1 MGFAAE
7 CLPGAYL
14 LLTRNG
20 VHVMPKLTKR
30 TVDAARALNRERVI
44 WDDAL
49 PGFGL
54 RVKTTG
60 TKSYLVQYR
69 NLQGRSRR
77 MTIGRHGVFTPD
89 EARKEARKT
98 LVDVQLG
105 GDPAEEKR
113 EERETLTM
121 NALLDRYLQ
130 EHVYVHNKPSTI
142 VRTKSLLEGRIRP
155 RFGSM
160 KAAAISREDIMNFH
174 RDMRD
179 SHSRANNILSI
190 LSKAFN
196 LAEIWG
202 IRPDGTNPC
211 RHVKKYPQIARER
224 FLSGEELARL
234 GKALDDF
241 ERRQLARPSVIRAV
255 RLLALTGCRLGEILN
270 LRWDEVDFENGLLV
284 LSDSK
289 TGACTRVVGAMAQAA
304 LASIPRIDGSP
315 WVLPHSDP
323 AKPLPKDKMQRSWRR
338 IRMAAALEDV
348 RLHDLRHTVGTYA
361 GQTNANAFLVRDKL
375 GHKTLAMTGRYVNK
389 DTSPLR
395 ELSDR
400 VEARIA
406 NAMAGRDGGNL
417 VLLEQVTDLGGSEL
431 CDQSIGR

>member
-1 MGFAAE
+1 
-7 CLPGAYL
+7 
-14 LLTRNG
+14 
-20 VHVMPKLTKR
+20 MPKLTKR
-30 TVDAARALNRERVI
+30 TVDAARAPEKESVI
-44 WDDAL
+44 WDSTL

-54 RVKTTG
+54 RVKPTG
-60 TKSYLVQYR
+60 VKSFLVQYR

-77 MTIGRHGVFTPD
+77 QTLGRYGVFTPD
-89 EARKEARKT
+89 EARKQARKI

-105 GDPAEEKR
+105 GDPVEERK
-113 EERETLTM
+113 EEREALTM
-121 NALLDRYLQ
+121 NGLIDRYLH
-130 EHVYVHNKPSTI
+130 EHLYVHNKPSTI
-142 VRTKSLLEGRIRP
+142 VRTQSLVEGRIRP
-155 RFGSM
+155 RLGAR
-160 KAAAISREDIMNFH
+160 KASAVTREDIMNFH

-190 LSKAFN
+190 LSKVFN

-211 RHVKKYPQIARER
+211 RHVKKYPAVARER

-234 GKALDDF
+234 GTALDDF
-241 ERRQLARPSVIRAV
+241 DRRQLARPSVIRAV

-270 LRWDEVDFENGLLV
+270 LRWDEVDLEKGALV

-289 TGACTRVVGAMAQAA
+289 TGACTRVIGAMAQAA
-304 LASIPRIDGSP
+304 LVSIPRIADSP

-323 AKPLPKDKMQRSWRR
+323 SIPLPKDKMQRSWRR
-338 IRMAAALEDV
+338 IRKAAGLEDV

-361 GQTNANAFLVRDKL
+361 GQTGANAFLVRDKL

-400 VEARIA
+400 VEERIA
-406 NAMAGRDGGNL
+406 AAMARETPAE
-417 VLLEQVTDLGGSEL
+417 VIKIA
-431 CDQSIGR
+431 DQQ

>member
-1 MGFAAE
+1 
-7 CLPGAYL
+7 
-14 LLTRNG
+14 
-20 VHVMPKLTKR
+20 MPKLTKR
-30 TVDAARALNRERVI
+30 TVDAARALEKEIVV

-54 RVKTTG
+54 RVKPTG
-60 TKSYLVQYR
+60 VKTFLVQYR
-69 NLQGRSRR
+69 NLHGRSRR
-77 MTIGRHGVFTPD
+77 LTLGRYGVLTPD
-89 EARKEARKT
+89 EARRQARKI

-105 GDPAEEKR
+105 NDPAEERR
-113 EERETLTM
+113 EEREALTM
-121 NALLDRYLQ
+121 SALLDRYLK
-130 EHVYVHNKPSTI
+130 EHVYVNNKPSTI
-142 VRTKSLLEGRIRP
+142 EGVVCIVERRIRP
-155 RFGSM
+155 RLGSK
-160 KAAAISREDIMNFH
+160 KATGVSRYDIMKFH
-174 RDMRD
+174 RDMAD
-179 SHSRANNILSI
+179 SHCQANNALAI

-211 RHVKKYPQIARER
+211 RHVRKYPEIPRER
-224 FLSGEELARL
+224 FLSGEELGRL

-270 LRWDEVDFENGLLV
+270 LRWDEVDLQHAALM
-284 LSDSK
+284 LSDTK
-289 TGACTRVVGAMAQAA
+289 TGARTHTIGALAQAA
-304 LASIPRIDGSP
+304 LASIPRIEDSP

-323 AKPLPKDKMQRSWRR
+323 AKALPKDKMQRSWRR
-338 IRMAAALEDV
+338 IRKAAGLEDV
-348 RLHDLRHTVGTYA
+348 RLHDLRHTVGIYA
-361 GQTNANAFLVRDKL
+361 GQTGANAFLVRDKL

-406 NAMAGRDGGNL
+406 AAMAGGRDGEVVRLQKG
-417 VLLEQVTDLGGSEL
+417 VAVKGF
-431 CDQSIGR
+431 